1 MRKRSFFIFGK
12 LKAGPLPAY
21 YYLSRQLTSVPIK
34 TNMPGAFISTGLED
48 PLDVHFDRT
57 FIIVVIPCGV
67 IRKKG

>member
-21 YYLSRQLTSVPIK
+21 YYSVPIK